1 MGFRMYIVAE
11 KIGLCTSL
19 IRGLVGKSSGSDN
32 AFSIINSCVHAVKTS
47 CLAGVSAACAP
58 SRFVRERCK
67 SHRFR
72 EIPVAFVFYRKRLH
86 QTAEGTARRLFFDPF
101 TEYLAFP
108 PIFIYD
114 VM

>member
-1 MGFRMYIVAE
+1 MYMVAE

-19 IRGLVGKSSGSDN
+19 IRGLVGKSSGSNN
-32 AFSIINSCVHAVKTS
+32 AFSIINPCVHAVKTS

-58 SRFVRERCK
+58 SCFVRDYCK
-67 SHRFR
+67 SHRYLTK
-72 EIPVAFVFYRKRLH
+72 PVAFVFYRKRLH

-101 TEYLAFP
+101 TEYLAFS